1 MQKKKPEIR
10 SRFTE
15 SAPVSSDTVGQADT
29 QQQFAKEAD
38 INHKAR
44 QHLAGP
50 NRLHPM
56 GNPAATRVMR
66 FADCT
71 ANDFQVMQNTLAT
84 VQAQFMGLP
93 HKSLPTGQPA
103 PRGLFYS
110 LPQGTPRQPCR

>member
-44 QHLAGP
+44 QHLAALIVCIP
-50 NRLHPM
+50 WVTRRL
-56 GNPAATRVMR
+56 PA
-66 FADCT
+66 
-71 ANDFQVMQNTLAT
+71 
-84 VQAQFMGLP
+84 
-93 HKSLPTGQPA
+93 
-103 PRGLFYS
+103 
-110 LPQGTPRQPCR
+110 